1 MNESIGYFDTRM
13 GSLHNK
19 MSKGAKGWTD
29 TTFFNSLANFSSQRT
44 CTHSPPLASLSHS
57 LSLSHLSLISFSL
70 MFSVNHQQLFC
81 LSQHRSLIYSRIW
94 TQQCCGI
101 LGHAK
106 PSWILP
112 KTNLNCTMSEFPNL
126 CIELLDYVL
135 YHIIIIC
142 TLWGK
147 TLLKFSFSF
156 ASFLRA
162 RIFTSFQQPKK
173 EKRKK
178 REEDVGEKWRC

>member
-1 MNESIGYFDTRM
+1 
-13 GSLHNK
+13 
-19 MSKGAKGWTD
+19 
-29 TTFFNSLANFSSQRT
+29 
-44 CTHSPPLASLSHS
+44 
-57 LSLSHLSLISFSL
+57 
-70 MFSVNHQQLFC
+70 
-81 LSQHRSLIYSRIW
+81 
-94 TQQCCGI
+94 
-101 LGHAK
+101 
-106 PSWILP
+106 
-112 KTNLNCTMSEFPNL
+112 MSEFPNL

-173 EKRKK
+173 KKEKKEKQMWGKSGGANDTKDFIFEKK
-178 REEDVGEKWRC
+178 